1 MAVAKD
7 KKERPPVKVPKGK
20 IGRMVFAGGQAAAA
34 LAAVRAVKDA
44 RAKGDKLAMLHG
56 ALTGAVVAVTAAV
69 ALRTIREAATAE
81 HEVVDGELVEP
92 KALEPGS
99 AK

>member
-1 MAVAKD
+1 MAVPG

-34 LAAVRAVKDA
+34 LAAVRAIKDA
-44 RAKGDKLAMLHG
+44 RAKGDKLALLHG

-69 ALRTIREAATAE
+69 ALRTIRESATAE
-81 HEVVDGELVEP
+81 EVVDGELVEP
-92 KALEPGS
+92 KALEPGP